1 MNNISNFLG
10 IFPLIYLACS
20 LYCLYQWYQI
30 RRTGSI
36 PDGFILLSKEYP
48 MDRCTDPEAYRTYIQ
63 PRLLIFSLLL
73 LAFGVIGTLEAF
85 RGVLTNLTAGME
97 GWAGTLL
104 RELFQSML
112 PFANLAWFAVC
123 LVKIQRKLWP

>member
-1 MNNISNFLG
+1 MNNATNFLG
-10 IFPLIYLACS
+10 IFPLIYLACA
-20 LYCLYQWYQI
+20 LYCLYQWLQI
-30 RRTGSI
+30 RRTGAI
-36 PDGFILLSKEYP
+36 PNGFILLSKEYP
-48 MDRCTDPEAYRTYIQ
+48 MDRCADPEEYRAYLQ

-73 LAFGVIGTLEAF
+73 LVFGIIGTLEVF
-85 RGVLTNLTAGME
+85 HGLLTNLTAGME

-104 RELFQSML
+104 RELFQSIL